1 MGDTPQ
7 HTTRTAG
14 TGGRKPPQL
23 ARADA
28 LRRLSRLK
36 KGTTV
41 AAVLGFGAL
50 SGTIAVQPR
59 GTATKATA
67 MAVPLTTTPSATT
80 IPSATPSATATP
92 SPAAT
97 ASASTAARSAKAAPA
112 ATKAARS
119 ATPPPTSTPSA
130 TATPPATATSPA
142 TATPTPQNGFFS
154 QGQGGTNVGSASSAQ
169 APVAGS
175 GAS

>member
-1 MGDTPQ
+1 STDKRTRNTPECRTDLWHTHERRTRAMGDTPQ

-14 TGGRKPPQL
+14 TGGRKPSQL
-23 ARADA
+23 AKADA

-67 MAVPLTTTPSATT
+67 TAARRTATPSATAR
-80 IPSATPSATATP
+80 PSATPSATATP

-97 ASASTAARSAKAAPA
+97 ATASATTATRSA
-112 ATKAARS
+112 
-119 ATPPPTSTPSA
+119 
-130 TATPPATATSPA
+130 
-142 TATPTPQNGFFS
+142 
-154 QGQGGTNVGSASSAQ
+154 
-169 APVAGS
+169 
-175 GAS
+175 

>member
-1 MGDTPQ
+1 MECRTDPLYTHERRTHAMGDTRQ
-7 HTTRTAG
+7 HTTRTAA

-23 ARADA
+23 AKADA

-67 MAVPLTTTPSATT
+67 MAVHLTT
-80 IPSATPSATATP
+80 TPSATATP

-97 ASASTAARSAKAAPA
+97 ASATTTARSAKAAPA
-112 ATKAARS
+112 ATKAARL
-119 ATPPPTSTPSA
+119 ATPSPTSTPA
-130 TATPPATATSPA
+130 APATP
-142 TATPTPQNGFFS
+142 
-154 QGQGGTNVGSASSAQ
+154 SA
-169 APVAGS
+169 
-175 GAS
+175 